1 MSESCKTLHRGF
13 DSRRRLSVSNKSG
26 GATLDEAAI
35 LEDWGKG
42 LETPGHDVMRGR
54 GPCVPDESSW
64 QDTPHWKVDE
74 RDPLPVRIR

>member
-42 LETPGHDVMRGR
+42 LEMPGHDVVSGH
-54 GPCVPDESSW
+54 GPGVPDENPW
-64 QDTPHWKVDE
+64 QDTPHWKVGG
-74 RDPLPVRIR
+74 RDPIHVRIR